1 VRLCQPGWRLPVGA
15 AAVLLALL
23 GPPAPCRA
31 QPVQAGLAAAA
42 VPIEL
47 AISGRV
53 EQPRTLAL
61 ADLQALPPVVV
72 EVTYA
77 TARGPQAATYTGAL
91 LWSLLTAAAPVDE
104 PGRNTHL
111 RHTLLAHGKDGY
123 AVAVAIGELD
133 PHMEGKQVIV
143 AYAQDG
149 KPLPSLR
156 LVVPGDSHAGRSVR
170 DLVSIEVR

>member
-1 VRLCQPGWRLPVGA
+1 MRPARPVWSRLAGA

-31 QPVQAGLAAAA
+31 QAAQNAPAA
-42 VPIEL
+42 TPASLEL

-53 EQPRTLAL
+53 GQPRTLAL
-61 ADLQALPPVVV
+61 ADLRALPPVSV
-72 EVTYA
+72 EVTHA
-77 TARGPQAATYTGAL
+77 SGSGPQAATYTGAL
-91 LWSLLTAAAPVDE
+91 LWPLLAATAPVDE
-104 PGRNTHL
+104 PGRSTHL
-111 RHTLLAHGKDGY
+111 RHMLLAQGRDGY
-123 AVAVAIGELD
+123 AVALAFGELD

-170 DLVSIEVR
+170 DLVAIEVR

>member
-1 VRLCQPGWRLPVGA
+1 M
-15 AAVLLALL
+15 LLALL
-23 GPPAPCRA
+23 GSPAPCRA
-31 QPVQAGLAAAA
+31 QTVQAGPAAAA

-53 EQPRTLAL
+53 GQLRTLAL
-61 ADLQALPPVVV
+61 ADLQALPPVTV
-72 EVTYA
+72 EVTYT

-91 LWSLLTAAAPVDE
+91 LWSLLAAAAPVDE

-111 RHTLLAHGKDGY
+111 RHTLLAHGRDGY
-123 AVAVAIGELD
+123 AAALAFGELD
-133 PHMEGKQVIV
+133 PHMAGKQVIV

-149 KPLPSLR
+149 TPLPSLR

-170 DLVSIEVR
+170 DLVAIEMR